1 MTWPLSPACL
11 AHGDG
16 TERDHRSQNLR
27 VGATGRCRLCRI
39 VRGEVRGDH
48 PRWWTT
54 VVDANGGSHRV
65 RERRD
70 CDARGR
76 CRHEPVD
83 DIVRNA
89 MTAGADIIQLH
100 GDPSPRMVLD
110 LRERWPGGIWAT
122 LRVQPAAFDAARA
135 AALFAVADGL
145 VLDAFV
151 PGALGGTGTAID
163 WRALAAPLDALRAE
177 SDASA
182 LLVLAGGLTPE
193 NVRTAIVLLSPD
205 VVDVSSGVESSPGI
219 KNHARVQR
227 FVASARGDRD
237 ADEQLSLTGVQ

>member
-1 MTWPLSPACL
+1 MTTAAKICGLVRPDDAACAALSGARYVGTIL
-11 AHGDG
+11 AGG
-16 TERDHRSQNLR
+16 PRLLTPTAARTVFASAATATR
-27 VGATGRCRLCRI
+27 V
-39 VRGEVRGDH
+39 
-48 PRWWTT
+48 
-54 VVDANGGSHRV
+54 VVVG
-65 RERRD
+65 
-70 CDARGR
+70 
-76 CRHEPVD
+76 HEPVD